1 MIGGPLPMQHGY
13 VRCSTV
19 EQNPDLQLDA
29 MRRAGVSRVW
39 IEHRSAAKHRP
50 ELVRMLYNLR
60 RGDHVI
66 VWKLDRLAR
75 SLSDLLQLLARIER
89 AGASIQSLTE
99 PLDTS
104 TPIGRMFIH
113 LLGSFAE
120 FERSMIRERCA
131 AGRLAAV
138 QRGVPM
144 GRPRSVDRER
154 VAQLLDEGH
163 TQRAVA
169 AALGCDRGTIS
180 RLVNA
185 GEVPRHG
192 PVGSRLVR

>member
-1 MIGGPLPMQHGY
+1 MQHGY
-13 VRCSTV
+13 VRCSSID
-19 EQNPDLQLDA
+19 QNPDLQLDA
-29 MRRAGVSRVW
+29 MRRAGIERVW
-39 IEHRSAAKHRP
+39 TEHRSAVQHRP
-50 ELVRMLYNLR
+50 ELIRLLYNLR
-60 RGDHVI
+60 RGDQVV

-75 SLSDLLQLLARIER
+75 SLSDLLQLLDRIDK
-89 AGASIQSLTE
+89 AGASIRSLTE
-99 PLDTS
+99 PLDTG

-113 LLGSFAE
+113 MLGSFAE

>member
-1 MIGGPLPMQHGY
+1 
-13 VRCSTV
+13 
-19 EQNPDLQLDA
+19 

-39 IEHRSAAKHRP
+39 VEHRSAVQHRP
-50 ELVRMLYNLR
+50 ELVRMLYSLR
-60 RGDHVI
+60 RGDHVV

-75 SLSDLLQLLARIER
+75 SLSDLLHLLERIER

-131 AGRLAAV
+131 AGRVAAV
-138 QRGVPM
+138 QRGVHM
-144 GRPRSVDRER
+144 GRPRSVDRQKI
-154 VAQLLDEGH
+154 ADMLDAGH
-163 TQRAVA
+163 TQRAI
-169 AALGCDRGTIS
+169 ALAIGCDRGTIS
-180 RLVNA
+180 RLVNS

>member
-1 MIGGPLPMQHGY
+1 MQHGY
-13 VRCSTV
+13 VRCSSID
-19 EQNPDLQLDA
+19 QNPDLQLDA
-29 MRRAGVSRVW
+29 MRRAGIERVW
-39 IEHRSAAKHRP
+39 TEHRSAVHHRP
-50 ELVRMLYNLR
+50 ELIRLLYNLR
-60 RGDHVI
+60 RGDQVV

-75 SLSDLLQLLARIER
+75 SLSDLLQLLDRIDK
-89 AGASIQSLTE
+89 AGASIRSLTE
-99 PLDTS
+99 PLDTG

-113 LLGSFAE
+113 MLGSFAE

-169 AALGCDRGTIS
+169 LVIGCDRGTIS

-185 GEVPRHG
+185 GEIPRHG

>member
-1 MIGGPLPMQHGY
+1 
-13 VRCSTV
+13 
-19 EQNPDLQLDA
+19 
-29 MRRAGVSRVW
+29 MRRAGIERVW
-39 IEHRSAAKHRP
+39 TEHRSAVQHRP
-50 ELVRMLYNLR
+50 ELIRLLYNLR
-60 RGDHVI
+60 RGDQVV

-75 SLSDLLQLLARIER
+75 SLSDLLQLLDRIDK
-89 AGASIQSLTE
+89 AGASIRSLTE
-99 PLDTS
+99 PLDTG

-113 LLGSFAE
+113 MLGSFAE

-169 AALGCDRGTIS
+169 LVIGCDRGTIS

-185 GEVPRHG
+185 GEIPRHG

>member
-1 MIGGPLPMQHGY
+1 MQHGY
-13 VRCSTV
+13 VRCSSID
-19 EQNPDLQLDA
+19 QNPDLQLDA
-29 MRRAGVSRVW
+29 MRRAGIERVW
-39 IEHRSAAKHRP
+39 TEHRSAVQHRP
-50 ELVRMLYNLR
+50 ELIRLLYNLR
-60 RGDHVI
+60 RGDQVV

-75 SLSDLLQLLARIER
+75 SLSDLLQLLDRIDK
-89 AGASIQSLTE
+89 AGASIRSLTE
-99 PLDTS
+99 PLDTG

-113 LLGSFAE
+113 MLGSFAE

-131 AGRLAAV
+131 AGCLAAV

-169 AALGCDRGTIS
+169 LVIGCDRGTIS

-185 GEVPRHG
+185 GEIPRHG